1 MRLVLGALTLIA
13 AAAPAMAQT
22 APPPPPQAGCATAGL
37 PAAQIKLVSGK
48 FVFVRPFATV
58 LDAAIDDFGQSGPG
72 GDALAVYCVSS
83 TATAAR
89 GNLAMCLTGEKC
101 PWR

>member
-1 MRLVLGALTLIA
+1 MRLVVGALTLIL

-22 APPPPPQAGCATAGL
+22 APPPPQAGCVTAGL

-48 FVFVRPFATV
+48 FVFVRSLATI
-58 LDAAIDDFGQSGPG
+58 LDGAVDDFGQNAVN
-72 GDALAVYCVSS
+72 DALAVYCVTG